1 MPLTADQL
9 RIGAHVD
16 QTDPVA
22 EAQVRGSSLVQFFL
36 GDPQSYKGPE
46 IRYAGG
52 AEAGGHGVSRPP
64 SGTPPRNSPPAT
76 ERPWPPE
83 SEGGGDCCA

>member
-22 EAQVRGSSLVQFFL
+22 EATARGADLVQFFL
-36 GDPQSYKGPE
+36 GDPQGYKGPE
-46 IRYAGG
+46 FRRPGG
-52 AEAGGHGVSRPP
+52 AEQLRADAEAAGFEKAGS
-64 SGTPPRNSPPAT
+64 
-76 ERPWPPE
+76 
-83 SEGGGDCCA
+83 